1 MLKVDHRKMLKH
13 LYSASKTAPAILE
26 IPPMSFLMI
35 DGKGRPPEK
44 DFQEAVSTLY
54 PVAYT
59 LKFMVR
65 ASDDV
70 DYHVMPLEV
79 IWKVNRQTKDFA
91 WTMLVMQPEYV
102 TGDLYGEAVAK
113 AQAKNDPPLL
123 SRLRFERFT
132 EGTCVQF
139 LHTGRYQDMEAA
151 FEKMLAFAQQNGYA
165 VPARNTHDI
174 YLNDSRK
181 TKPENLKTIMRL
193 VVEKS

>member
-1 MLKVDHRKMLKH
+1 MIKVDHRKILKH
-13 LYSASKTAPAILE
+13 LYRASKTKPVIMQV
-26 IPPMSFLMI
+26 PPMNFLMI
-35 DGKGRPPEK
+35 DGKGRPPEQ
-44 DFQEAVSTLY
+44 DFQDAVSTLY

-59 LKFMVR
+59 LKFVVR
-65 ASDDV
+65 ANDGV

-102 TGDLYGEAVAK
+102 TGDLYGEAAAK
-113 AQAKNDPPLL
+113 VQAKNCPPLL
-123 SRLRFERFT
+123 SRLRFECFA

-139 LHTGRYQDMEAA
+139 LHTGPYQGMEAA

-165 VPARNTHDI
+165 VSARNTHDI